1 MVVHGGRG
9 VDDSR
14 VRSGAAGCRAGVDVV
29 KNALYFGGLAVAIFF
44 VGAVVFRALSD
55 RGYDPIATVAGV
67 FRPAPPAEGPSTT
80 GAP

>member
-1 MVVHGGRG
+1 
-9 VDDSR
+9 
-14 VRSGAAGCRAGVDVV
+14 VV

-55 RGYDPIATVAGV
+55 RGYDPIATVADV